1 MLFLP
6 LLLLFLLLNYVTTN
20 LWINRIFNNISSGN
34 QSDGKDF
41 YLRRSRRRLH
51 CLGSVPCITLFHFTF
66 LIANQSVPAEIP
78 ILYCILPYYYFFL
91 HSFLLYSFLS
101 YRLSLFYYYMHVYC
115 SFCTLHLYLYYA
127 WFNSQCGGKTIS
139 FARFYNE

>member
-51 CLGSVPCITLFHFTF
+51 CLGSAPCITLFPFTF

-78 ILYCILPYYYFFL
+78 ILYCILPYYFFAFIL
-91 HSFLLYSFLS
+91 IVFIFIVQIICVLLLYA
-101 YRLSLFYYYMHVYC
+101 RLLFI
-115 SFCTLHLYLYYA
+115 LYIA
-127 WFNSQCGGKTIS
+127 SI
-139 FARFYNE
+139 